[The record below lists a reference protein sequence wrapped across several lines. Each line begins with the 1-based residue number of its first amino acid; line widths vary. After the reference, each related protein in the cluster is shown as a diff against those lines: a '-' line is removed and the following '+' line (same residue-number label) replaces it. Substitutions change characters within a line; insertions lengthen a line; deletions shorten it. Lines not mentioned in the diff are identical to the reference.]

1 MRCDER
7 DAKHARVPL
16 RPAEQPLRSVRTF
29 STNLRP
35 ALRAAACG
43 GRPRAGSDPT
53 VTGAPASPSTP
64 GGTNL
69 GRRRRKIL
77 PVSHRRR
84 TGRRLIALPPGFLAD
99 LLGAIPASLT
109 LILEPVLASPT
120 TRTPKPPKRG
130 LDPVQHDAPSYLLR
144 LSHARC
150 RMASHQ
156 SDSSPVTMT
165 LTGVTRWPPPPGSEL
180 HRPAGMRDHAPSI
193 GRQRSSTDNDGQSAC
208 P

>member
-1 MRCDER
+1 M
-7 DAKHARVPL
+7 
-16 RPAEQPLRSVRTF
+16 PAFRSLVSVLVRFVGRSF
-29 STNLRP
+29 STNSRP

-109 LILEPVLASPT
+109 LILEPVLGSPT
-120 TRTPKPPKRG
+120 TPRAPHPPKRRPD
-130 LDPVQHDAPSYLLR
+130 LVQHGPPTSLPAPTLIFIQHKHKER
-144 LSHARC
+144 KRWTKPAR
-150 RMASHQ
+150 
-156 SDSSPVTMT
+156 
-165 LTGVTRWPPPPGSEL
+165 PPPWPGHPGRHL
-180 HRPAGMRDHAPSI
+180 HLDSLGRRRTGLGPS
-193 GRQRSSTDNDGQSAC
+193 
-208 P
+208 